1 MNSLEVKKL
10 FAIMMAVYPNFKLV
24 DVDFAANTWSN
35 ILYDCTYD
43 QASLALKAYIRS
55 DSSGFAPSPGQL
67 IDKMQNFVSEKELN
81 EIEAWSLVNRAI
93 KNSGYN
99 SVEEFDK
106 LPETVKKAV
115 GSPEQLRAWAL
126 DSSYNESVISSQFMR
141 TYRTESTRKIKLKK
155 LPSYMNDIIK
165 AVNENSCSK
174 SIEEK
179 NNKLLSQSINKTDNS
194 EESNELTV
202 DFEGMIKDLKGELL
216 DDE

>member
-1 MNSLEVKKL
+1 
-10 FAIMMAVYPNFKLV
+10 MMATYPNFKLV
-24 DVDFAANTWSN
+24 DVDFAANTWAN
-35 ILYDCTYD
+35 ILSDCTYD

-99 SVEEFDK
+99 SVEEFEK
-106 LPETVKKAV
+106 LPGIVKRAV

-126 DSSYNESVISSQFMR
+126 DCSYNESVVSSQFMR
-141 TYRTESTRKIKLKK
+141 TYRIESARKIELKK

-165 AVNENSCSK
+165 AVNENACSGLMG
-174 SIEEK
+174 EN
-179 NNKLLSQSINKTDNS
+179 NNKLLSAKINKSDNS
-194 EESNELTV
+194 
-202 DFEGMIKDLKGELL
+202 
-216 DDE
+216 

>member
-1 MNSLEVKKL
+1 MNSLEAKKL

-35 ILYDCTYD
+35 ILSDCTYD

-99 SVEEFDK
+99 SVEEFDN
-106 LPETVKKAV
+106 LPETVKNAV

-141 TYRTESTRKIKLKK
+141 TYRTESARKTEFRK

-165 AVNENSCSK
+165 AVNEDSCSK
-174 SIEEK
+174 TIEEK
-179 NNKLLSQSINKTDNS
+179 NNKLLSKRINKTQNS
-194 EESNELTV
+194 KQDDDLTV
-202 DFEGMIKDLKGELL
+202 DYEKMIKNLKGELL
-216 DDE
+216 NDE

>member
-24 DVDFAANTWSN
+24 DVDFAAYTWAN
-35 ILYDCTYD
+35 ILSDCTYD

-99 SVEEFDK
+99 SVEEFDN

-141 TYRTESTRKIKLKK
+141 TYRTESTRKINLKK

>member
-1 MNSLEVKKL
+1 
-10 FAIMMAVYPNFKLV
+10 MMAVYPNFKLV

-35 ILYDCTYD
+35 ILSDCTYD

-67 IDKMQNFVSEKELN
+67 IDKMQNFVFEKELN

-106 LPETVKKAV
+106 LPETVKGAV

-141 TYRTESTRKIKLKK
+141 TYRTESARKTEFRK

-174 SIEEK
+174 TIEEK
-179 NNKLLSQSINKTDNS
+179 NNKLLSKSINKTDNDKEIS
-194 EESNELTV
+194 ELTV
-202 DFEGMIKDLKGELL
+202 NIEDMIKNLKGELF

>member
-1 MNSLEVKKL
+1 
-10 FAIMMAVYPNFKLV
+10 MMATYPNFKLV
-24 DVDFAANTWSN
+24 DVDFAANTWAN
-35 ILYDCTYD
+35 ILSDCTYD

-99 SVEEFDK
+99 SVEEFDN

-141 TYRTESTRKIKLKK
+141 TYRTESTRKINLKK

>member
-35 ILYDCTYD
+35 ILSDCTYD
-43 QASLALKAYIRS
+43 KASLALKAYIRS

-106 LPETVKKAV
+106 LPETVKRAV

-141 TYRTESTRKIKLKK
+141 TYRTESTRKINLKK
-155 LPSYMNDIIK
+155 LPAYMNDIIK

-179 NNKLLSQSINKTDNS
+179 NNKLLSKSINETDNNKEIS
-194 EESNELTV
+194 ELTV
-202 DFEGMIKDLKGELL
+202 NIEDMIKNLKGELF

>member
-35 ILYDCTYD
+35 ILSDCTYD

-99 SVEEFDK
+99 SVEEFDN

-141 TYRTESTRKIKLKK
+141 TYRTESTRKINLKK

>member
-10 FAIMMAVYPNFKLV
+10 FAIMMATYPNFKLV
-24 DVDFAANTWSN
+24 DVDFAANTWAN
-35 ILYDCTYD
+35 ILSDCTYD

-99 SVEEFDK
+99 SVEEFEK
-106 LPETVKKAV
+106 LPGIVKRAV

-126 DSSYNESVISSQFMR
+126 DCSYNESVVSSQFMR
-141 TYRTESTRKIKLKK
+141 TYRIESAKKIELKK

-165 AVNENSCSK
+165 AVNENACSGLMG
-174 SIEEK
+174 EN
-179 NNKLLSQSINKTDNS
+179 NNKLLSAKINKSDNS
-194 EESNELTV
+194 EQNNELTV
-202 DFEGMIKDLKGELL
+202 DYEGMIKDLKGELF
-216 DDE
+216 DDK